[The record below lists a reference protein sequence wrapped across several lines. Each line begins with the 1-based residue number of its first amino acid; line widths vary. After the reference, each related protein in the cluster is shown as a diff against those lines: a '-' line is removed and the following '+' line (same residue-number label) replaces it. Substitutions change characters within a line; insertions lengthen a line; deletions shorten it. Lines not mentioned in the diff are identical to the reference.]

1 MNLKALLLLVL
12 VSFMAI
18 QIGQVEGMKQGC
30 AFSRF
35 FLIM

>member
-1 MNLKALLLLVL
+1 MNSKVVLLLML

-30 AFSRF
+30 ALSGCF
-35 FLIM
+35 FIM